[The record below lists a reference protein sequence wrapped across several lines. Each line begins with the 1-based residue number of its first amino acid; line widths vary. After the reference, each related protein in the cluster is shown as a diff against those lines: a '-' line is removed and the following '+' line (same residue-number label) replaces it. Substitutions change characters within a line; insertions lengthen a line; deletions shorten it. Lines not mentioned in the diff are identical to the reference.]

1 MRRSEGTAMDK
12 LAKRY
17 LITGAIGIT
26 SMLTALGTVLYKASE
41 KINRADAVV
50 KPAFSVGAVNSAV
63 PAVPPAPSASA
74 P

>member
-1 MRRSEGTAMDK
+1 MDK

-26 SMLTALGTVLYKASE
+26 SMFTALGIVLYKASE

-50 KPAFSVGAVNSAV
+50 KPAFSVGAVE
-63 PAVPPAPSASA
+63 PAVPPVSSASA